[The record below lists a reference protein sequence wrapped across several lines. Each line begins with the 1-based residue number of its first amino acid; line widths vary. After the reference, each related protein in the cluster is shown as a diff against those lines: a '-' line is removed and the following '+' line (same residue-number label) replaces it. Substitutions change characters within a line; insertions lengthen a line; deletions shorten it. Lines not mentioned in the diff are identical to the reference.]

1 MKKQLLIAAV
11 AATMGT
17 AAMADVSITGNGKF
31 EYFHTETTATTTN
44 NGSSDTTNTEVNLG
58 VVGKSGDTSVVMN
71 LEFNTHGSVDSA
83 TAETSAGVLDVED
96 IYMTTKIGDISVKA
110 GNYASGTTALG
121 GEMDEGGRANN
132 KVSLS
137 TAVGPVTI
145 AYAASSAAGAG
156 ATAIDSD
163 AATVTISG
171 NVAGFKV
178 QVKEQ
183 SDTYTMFGISG
194 DVAGFGVRYE
204 SKDGDATDTSESFGN
219 ITKSVEGIDLGF
231 AWYEGD
237 ANGLNDETDSSIFA
251 VEMDTTTAAPFGD
264 SNQQVSASTT
274 VDGNK
279 VTFKAGK
286 IGDKTAGTND
296 LDYTQIS
303 ASRSLASG
311 ATLALT
317 YTDKD
322 TANTTD
328 QLRTFADQ

>member
-17 AAMADVSITGNGKF
+17 AAIADVSITGNGKF
-31 EYFHTETTATTTN
+31 EYFHTEATATATD
-44 NGSSDTTNTEVNLG
+44 NGSSDTTNTEVNLSI
-58 VVGKSGDTSVVMN
+58 VGKTGDTTVVAN
-71 LEFNTHGSVDSA
+71 IEINTHGADSTGA
-83 TAETSAGVLDVED
+83 IDVED
-96 IYMTTKIGDISVKA
+96 LYISTKIGDVSIKG
-110 GNYASGTTALG
+110 GNFASGTTALG
-121 GEMDEGGRANN
+121 GEMDQGGRATN

-137 TAVGPVTI
+137 TVVGPATI
-145 AYAASSAAGAG
+145 SYAAAAASGTVSTGASAL
-156 ATAIDSD
+156 DSD
-163 AATVTISG
+163 GASFAISMPI
-171 NVAGFKV
+171 AGYTV

-183 SDTYTMFGISG
+183 SDSYTMFGISG

-204 SKDGDATDTSESFGN
+204 AKDGDVTDTDESFGY

-231 AWYEGD
+231 AWYD
-237 ANGLNDETDSSIFA
+237 ADADGLNDEDDSAIFA
-251 VEMDTTTAAPFGD
+251 VENAGNGD
-264 SNQQVSASTT
+264 SNSQISASTT

-279 VTFKAGK
+279 ITVKAGSIGFKA
-286 IGDKTAGTND
+286 AGTND
-296 LDYTQIS
+296 RDYTQIS

-328 QLRTFADQ
+328 EQKFEADISVKF

>member
-17 AAMADVSITGNGKF
+17 AAIADVSITGNGKF
-31 EYFHTETTATTTN
+31 EYFHTEATATATD
-44 NGSSDTTNTEVNLG
+44 NGSSDTTNTEVNLSI
-58 VVGKSGDTSVVMN
+58 VGKTGDTKVVAN
-71 LEFNTHGSVDSA
+71 LEFNTHGTTE
-83 TAETSAGVLDVED
+83 TAGNGALDIED
-96 IYMTTKIGDISVKA
+96 LYISTKIGDISIKG
-110 GNYASGTTALG
+110 GNFASGTTALG
-121 GEMDEGGRANN
+121 GEMDEGGRADN

-137 TAVGPVTI
+137 TVVGPATI
-145 AYAASSAAGAG
+145 SYAASSAAGAG

-163 AATVTISG
+163 AASFAISMPI
-171 NVAGFKV
+171 AGFKV

-183 SDTYTMFGISG
+183 SDSYTMFGISG

-204 SKDGDATDTSESFGN
+204 AKDSDTADSDESFGY

-231 AWYEGD
+231 AWYDGD

-264 SNQQVSASTT
+264 SNQQISASTT
-274 VDGNK
+274 IDGNK

-328 QLRTFADQ
+328 KQTFEADISVKF